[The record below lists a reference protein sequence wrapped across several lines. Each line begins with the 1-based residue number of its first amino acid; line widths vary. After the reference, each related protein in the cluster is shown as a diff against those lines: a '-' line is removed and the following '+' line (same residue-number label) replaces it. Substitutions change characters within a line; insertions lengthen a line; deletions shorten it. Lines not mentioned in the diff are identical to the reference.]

1 MRRLG
6 SVLVGDGRR
15 GVAGGARR
23 ETESV
28 ERTRPVQWLI
38 RGGFVARALTYGII
52 GGLALA
58 LALGAGTAGA
68 APDQQGALALIARSL
83 IGRIALVLICA
94 GLLAYAVWKLT
105 QGVFGRGPEG
115 GGDPKLFDRVANLAG
130 GVVYLG
136 FFGVAVQVLAGTAGN
151 SSKEPKDAAAGVL
164 GWPGGQVIV
173 GIGGAALIAISLY
186 QLYDGL
192 RGEFANEAKTQQ
204 MSPGERRLFMWLGHV
219 GLTARAL
226 VFALI
231 GYFVLRAAIDF
242 SPGSAVGVDGAL
254 ARLHHEP
261 LGPAILGLVA
271 AGLITFA
278 VYSLL
283 EARYRRL

>member
-1 MRRLG
+1 MTG
-6 SVLVGDGRR
+6 E
-15 GVAGGARR
+15 ARR

-28 ERTRPVQWLI
+28 EGARPFRWLI

-58 LALGAGTAGA
+58 LALGAGTDGA
-68 APDQQGALALIARSL
+68 APNQQGALALIARDL
-83 IGRIALVLICA
+83 IGRVALVLICV
-94 GLLAYAVWKLT
+94 GLLAYALWKLT

-115 GGDPKLFDRVANLAG
+115 GGRPQPFDRVANLGG
-130 GVVYLG
+130 GVVYLV
-136 FFGVAVQVLAGTAGN
+136 FFAVAVKVLAGSAGN
-151 SSKEPKDAAAGVL
+151 STQQPKDAAAGVL

-173 GIGGAALIAISLY
+173 AIGGIALIAISLY
-186 QLYDGL
+186 QLYDAL
-192 RGEFANEAKTQQ
+192 SGEFANEAKTQQ
-204 MSPGERRLFMWLGHV
+204 MGRGERRVFMWLGHV

-226 VFALI
+226 VFALV
-231 GYFVLRAAIDF
+231 GYFLLRAAVDY

-261 LGPAILGLVA
+261 LGPVILGLVS

-278 VYSLL
+278 AYSVL
-283 EARYRRL
+283 EGRYRRL